1 MRRAPAEGSFTTP
14 QGEGEAS
21 GVMGEVVAGLVWFTK
36 SARMLATIV
45 ASTVTVFLGAVRGR
59 AMGAQFFKELKS
71 D

>member
-1 MRRAPAEGSFTTP
+1 
-14 QGEGEAS
+14 
-21 GVMGEVVAGLVWFTK
+21 MGEVVVGLVWFTK
-36 SARMLATIV
+36 SARTLATIV